1 MIREGDETMRFQGR
15 TAIVTGGGTGI
26 GAAVARQLVAEGARV
41 ALLGRR
47 LEPLEKTALE
57 IGALAIQAD
66 VADAAAMRQVVDRL
80 TREWGGIDIL
90 VANAGGHGFGPTTE
104 MADEEWARS
113 TRVNL
118 DTAFFSARE
127 CLPALIARQGSI
139 VMISS
144 IAGLAAGPDAAGYVA
159 MKHAVIGLAKSLAR
173 DYGRK
178 GVRTNTICPGWVRTP
193 MADEEMAM
201 VMDMHGLGS
210 VDDAYAFVTRNVP
223 INRPALPEEV
233 AAAVCFLASKEASM
247 INGAVLTVDGGAMTV
262 DVPTIDFAT

>member
-1 MIREGDETMRFQGR
+1 MRFQGK

-26 GAAVARQLVAEGARV
+26 GAAIARRLASEGARV

-47 LEPLEKTALE
+47 LEPLEITARE
-57 IGALAIQAD
+57 IGAIAIHAD
-66 VADAAAMRQVVDRL
+66 VADSSAMRLAVQRL
-80 TREWGGIDIL
+80 TEAWGGIDIL

-104 MADEEWARS
+104 MSDQEWAQS

-118 DTAFFSARE
+118 DTAFVSART
-127 CLPALIARQGSI
+127 CLPALIERRGSI

-144 IAGLAAGPDAAGYVA
+144 IAGLAAGPDAAGYVT
-159 MKHAVIGLAKSLAR
+159 MKHALIGLAKSLAR

-193 MADEEMAM
+193 MADEEMSV
-201 VMDMHGLGS
+201 VMQMNGLTS
-210 VDDAYAFVTRNVP
+210 IEEAYAFVTRHVP

-233 AAAVCFLASKEASM
+233 AAAACFLATADAAM